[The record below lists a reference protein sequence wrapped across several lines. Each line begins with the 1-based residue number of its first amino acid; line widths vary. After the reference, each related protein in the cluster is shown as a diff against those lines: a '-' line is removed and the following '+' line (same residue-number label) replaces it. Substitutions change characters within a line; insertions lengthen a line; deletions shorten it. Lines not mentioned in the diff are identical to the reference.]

1 MTGTSESQKGTAPAP
16 PSLRTTE
23 HLMDFVDTAS
33 IGLHW
38 VAEDGTILWANPA
51 DYEPLGYT
59 ADEYIGHDIAEFHAD
74 PEVIDDIL
82 ERLSAGERLDK
93 YEARLLCK
101 DGSIRHVEITSS
113 VLFEEGPDEE
123 RRFVHTRCYTQDI
136 TERKRMEEARDRFVR
151 MLAHDLRTP
160 LNAISMAADLL
171 LDAPDVSEAHAE
183 TVERIAE
190 SSERMS
196 RMITELTEL
205 ARGLGGKMLLERR
218 PMDFAEL
225 CGRILDEVQLAAPEI
240 SIAMEAQGE
249 MRGEWDPERLGQ
261 AVSNL
266 LTNAVEHGE
275 PPYRVT
281 LLDTGPAIVLRV
293 SNHGDPI
300 PSEMLPRLFEP
311 FSHEPHADNLGLG
324 LFIVREIVQAHGGTI
339 DVHSDPDSATVV
351 TTHWPRAD
359 ERSQSDH

>member
-1 MTGTSESQKGTAPAP
+1 MTRTSESQKGTAPAP

-51 DYEPLGYT
+51 DYEPLGYS

-74 PEVIDDIL
+74 PDVIEEIL
-82 ERLSAGERLDK
+82 ERLGAGERLEK
-93 YEARLLCK
+93 YEARLRCK
-101 DGSIRHVEITSS
+101 DGSIRHVQITSS

-160 LNAISMAADLL
+160 LNAITMAADLL
-171 LDAPDVSEAHAE
+171 LGEPDLSETQAN
-183 TVERIAE
+183 TVERIAD

-196 RMITELTEL
+196 QMIAELTEL
-205 ARGLGGKMLLERR
+205 ARGLGGQFPIERR
-218 PMDFAEL
+218 PLDFAEQ
-225 CGRILDEVQLAAPEI
+225 CRRIIDEVEFASPGI
-240 SIAMEAQGE
+240 SIEMEAKGE
-249 MRGEWDPERLGQ
+249 MRGAWDPERLGQ

-266 LTNAVEHGE
+266 LTNAVQHGE
-275 PPYRVT
+275 PPYRVM
-281 LLDTGPAIVLRV
+281 LLDTGPEIVLRV

-300 PSEMLPRLFEP
+300 PSEMLAVLFEP
-311 FSHEPHADNLGLG
+311 FSHDESANGLGLG
-324 LFIVREIVQAHGGTI
+324 LFIVREIVKAHGGSI
-339 DVHSDPDSATVV
+339 DVHSAPDSATVF

-359 ERSQSDH
+359 ERPESDG